1 MIVRD
6 NDILPHEARS
16 MKHDKESFVCE
27 DVSASKSKPPP
38 KDSAA
43 AAGRPSWVG
52 FGVLRISDKTW
63 REGLGSWRVVPHAC
77 SNDLNTD

>member
-16 MKHDKESFVCE
+16 TKHDKKSFVCE
-27 DVSASKSKPPP
+27 DVAASKPKSSP

-43 AAGRPSWVG
+43 AASRPSGVG
-52 FGVLRISDKTW
+52 FGVLRIDLDQHLLAS
-63 REGLGSWRVVPHAC
+63 GSA
-77 SNDLNTD
+77 DFEA